1 MIIVG
6 FSISKSAK
14 KLIQDKGITDVT
26 FKLVELDIRG
36 AMGIIKEIRP
46 FYQAP
51 EDASGYKYFR
61 EGSFSVFIDREIMIV
76 GPLVLKTGGFL
87 NKNLALGGAKAP
99 FFNFEKML

>member
-1 MIIVG
+1 MIFVG
-6 FSISKSAK
+6 FTISTSAER
-14 KLIQDKGITDVT
+14 LIQDLKITDVT

-51 EDASGYKYFR
+51 ADASGYKYFR
-61 EGSFSVFIDREIMIV
+61 KGNFSVFIDREIMIT
-76 GPLVLKTGGFL
+76 GPLVLKTSGFL
-87 NKNLALGGAKAP
+87 NKKLVLSGVKAP